1 MNLVADHKLVVG
13 IRYAPAERFI
23 FSCCVICAKV
33 IAPASL
39 RYSGQHVIEDLK
51 NQLEFIG
58 TENVDKI
65 STVFFGTAFHHTMF
79 SV

>member
-1 MNLVADHKLVVG
+1 MNLVADHKLVVD

-39 RYSGQHVIEDLK
+39 RYSGQHVIEG
-51 NQLEFIG
+51 LEKSAGIHRYR
-58 TENVDKI
+58 EC
-65 STVFFGTAFHHTMF
+65 
-79 SV
+79 